1 VPEVERILQ
10 NTPGTLSQQ
19 WYEDGTAV
27 DPGTVTV
34 GVTAADGSVV
44 VSPGT
49 GTSGTG
55 TSPRTVSLTTT
66 HTARLDTLTV
76 TWTSS
81 AKGTQVSY
89 VEVVGGFLFTLNDL
103 IALKPSNLTWTTAK
117 LTATRILVEQTI
129 EDACGRA
136 FVPRY
141 TLETLSGTGTT
152 DLMLKWPDLRSIRSV
167 TVTTSG
173 VGAAY
178 TEAELALVAIN
189 TSGRVYNTGQVWA
202 LGAGNISVGYEHGPA
217 FPPARVTQAALT
229 LARAWLVKGPVD
241 DRALGVA
248 APDGG
253 FGYGLAVPGRNGAW
267 TGVPEVDAVIDQYNM
282 RAMVA

>member
-1 VPEVERILQ
+1 MAELERILQ
-10 NTPGTLSQQ
+10 NTPGSVSKQ

-34 GVTAADGSVV
+34 DVTRADGSAVITDGAV
-44 VSPGT
+44 
-49 GTSGTG
+49 SGTG
-55 TSPRTVSLTTT
+55 TGARTLALTTA
-66 HTARLDTLTV
+66 HTGLLDRLTLSWVSTD
-76 TWTSS
+76 
-81 AKGTQVSY
+81 KGTQVSY